1 METLVHQ
8 RVEDAR
14 RGLNPAVVARMD
26 SGWAVLGDKQVV
38 RGYCLLLPD
47 PVVPNLNALDF
58 ETRMRFLGDMTL
70 IGDALLKVTGAVRIN
85 YEILGNWQP
94 ALYGHIFPRYES
106 EPDSVR
112 RAPVWMHDWDNATPF
127 NQERDHR
134 LVEQL
139 ANELEKLRAR
149 G

>member
-8 RVEDAR
+8 RVDEAR
-14 RGLNPAVVARMD
+14 KGLNPAVITRMD

-47 PVVPNLNALDF
+47 PVVPQLNDLSYD
-58 ETRMRFLGDMTL
+58 ERIRFLGDMTL
-70 IGDALLKVTGAVRIN
+70 IGDALLQVTGAIRIN
-85 YEILGNWQP
+85 YTILGNWQP

-127 NQERDHR
+127 NEERDR
-134 LVEQL
+134 RFLDEL
-139 ANELEKLRAR
+139 ANALEALKVQR
-149 G
+149 